1 MRLLSVLY
9 QRDFLTYNDADA
21 CLDWLRQESNVA
33 WATESFSI
41 FGRRVIAPRRLA
53 WFGDKGLNYRYTGT
67 DHIAEGWPSEL
78 MALRNRIQAV
88 AAPVM
93 RCGS

>member
-53 WFGDKGLNYRYTGT
+53 WSVSYTHLT
-67 DHIAEGWPSEL
+67 LPTMFE
-78 MALRNRIQAV
+78 V
-88 AAPVM
+88 
-93 RCGS
+93 